1 MNNVSQY
8 YEILGLKPGVSL
20 AEIKQA
26 YRGLAMVWHPD
37 RYPNN
42 PQLQQKAYEE
52 IKLINE
58 AYDILKSYQTASENR
73 NLVVETTASTVVE
86 TEAYYNVVILSWL
99 ISWLIAVTLH
109 SN

>member
-1 MNNVSQY
+1 MNNIGQY

-42 PQLQQKAYEE
+42 PQLQQKACEE

-58 AYDILKSYQTASENR
+58 AYNILKADQISESS
-73 NLVVETTASTVVE
+73 LVVKTNASTIVE
-86 TEAYYNVVILSWL
+86 TEAYYNVLIFSWL
-99 ISWLIAVTLH
+99 LSWLIAVTLH